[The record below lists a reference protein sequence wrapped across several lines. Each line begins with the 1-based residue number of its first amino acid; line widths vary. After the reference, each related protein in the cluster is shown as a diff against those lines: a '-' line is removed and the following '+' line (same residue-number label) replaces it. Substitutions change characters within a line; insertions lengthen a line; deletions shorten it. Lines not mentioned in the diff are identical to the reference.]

1 MNNFLIKNNVIF
13 SDESLILLNNYVEKN
28 RFSSVFVLVDSNT
41 EKHCLNYFIQKVN
54 FSFLTIK
61 IEPGETN
68 KNIYTCLKIWE
79 KLSGYEADRKS
90 LLLNLGGGVVTDT
103 GGFVAS
109 CYRRGISFVHIPTT
123 LLAMVDAA
131 IGGKNGVDLNNL
143 KNQIGVI
150 KLPEKIVIDKN
161 FLKTLPEIE
170 VTSGY
175 AEILKHG
182 MIDIKKSGY
191 FYKCLSSNNFKI
203 ENIVEL
209 IEDSV
214 KIKLNTVAED
224 LNESGLRK
232 ILNFGHT
239 LGHAIESYRMTFE
252 EKYQLLH
259 GEAIAIG
266 LVLETYISHKLYSF
280 PKKDLDLLKTFIKKN
295 YQSQKFT
302 IEDQNN
308 IINLMKYDKKN
319 EGKKVNFVLL
329 EDIGVPHLDCEVK
342 ENFIFEAFKYYQS

>member
-1 MNNFLIKNNVIF
+1 MNNFLIKNNVIL
-13 SDESLILLNNYVEKN
+13 SDDSLSLLNSYVKKN

-41 EKHCLNYFIQKVN
+41 EKHCLNYLFQKVN

-61 IEPGETN
+61 IEPGEIN

-79 KLSGYEADRKS
+79 KLSEYEADRKS
-90 LLLNLGGGVVTDT
+90 LLLNLGGGVVTDA
-103 GGFVAS
+103 GGFAAS
-109 CYRRGISFVHIPTT
+109 CFRRGISFVHIPTT

-150 KLPEKIVIDKN
+150 KLAEKIVIDKN

-170 VTSGY
+170 VRSGY

-252 EKYQLLH
+252 QKYQLLH

-266 LVLETYISHKLYSF
+266 LVLETYISHKLHSF
-280 PKKDLDLLKTFIKKN
+280 AMKDLVLLKTFVNKN

-302 IEDQNN
+302 NEDQKN
-308 IINLMKYDKKN
+308 IIDLMKYDKKN

-329 EDIGVPHLDCEVK
+329 EDIGEPLLDCEVK
-342 ENFIFEAFKYYQS
+342 ENFIYEAFEYYQS